1 MKKSLFI
8 ALALLL
14 MANLSNA
21 QTIYRC
27 NNDPSVTLSPNMFRT
42 IQAAH
47 DAATAGD
54 IIYVEPS
61 FDGGINGQP
70 ITYGDLNCTKTL
82 KIIGNGANSTN
93 TSIIQP
99 FNKKKS
105 LIGYTTIKPTATGA
119 YLQGI
124 SFAGQGAVTIY
135 IEAQNVT
142 VESCISV
149 FANVKRTL
157 AGANGNGAKFIKNY
171 YLDLIFEG
179 YNTYDSPTCTYTA
192 LQVENIIVKN
202 NYEVTFRNTSVN
214 NYLRRGGSCIVSNSS
229 ANVPHVRNI
238 TVSNNTKHWGSLG
251 LSVYGENLIVHSNI
265 CSGIALISDPYV
277 GISNINASNN
287 ICTSTCNYGNNNV
300 ENTLY
305 TLIYSDPN
313 SNTEQGF
320 QLSATSPAKNAGL
333 GGIDAGMFGGSD
345 PYRLSCLAPIP
356 QITSYSKNASS
367 GVYTTTTPMTV
378 TLNVRGNN

>member
-8 ALALLL
+8 ALALVL

-27 NNDPSVTLSPNMFRT
+27 NNDPSVTLSSNMFRT
-42 IQAAH
+42 LQAAH
-47 DAATAGD
+47 DAASAGD

-61 FDGGINGQP
+61 YQG
-70 ITYGDLNCTKTL
+70 TVSYGDLNCTKQL
-82 KIIGNGANSTN
+82 RIIGNGANSTN
-93 TSIIQP
+93 TSIVQP
-99 FNKKKS
+99 FEKKRS
-105 LIGYTTIKPTATGA
+105 LVGYITIKPTATGTI
-119 YLQGI
+119 LQGI
-124 SFAGQGAVTIY
+124 SFAGQGAVTLY
-135 IEAQNVT
+135 IEAQNIT

-157 AGANGNGAKFIKNY
+157 AGANGSGAKFIKNY
-171 YLDLIFEG
+171 YLELIFEG
-179 YNTYDSPTCTYTA
+179 YYTSDNPTCSFTA
-192 LQVENIIVKN
+192 FQVENIIVKN
-202 NYEVTFRNTSVN
+202 NFGVYFRNNSN
-214 NYLRRGGSCIVSNSS
+214 NGFLFKGGNCVISNSYS
-229 ANVPHVRNI
+229 RVPHVKNV
-238 TVSNNTKHWGSLG
+238 TVSNNTDPRNQFAMP
-251 LSVYGENLIVHSNI
+251 VYGENLVVHSNTTT
-265 CSGIALISDPYV
+265 GINLLSDSNV
-277 GISNINASNN
+277 GFSNINASNN
-287 ICTSTCNYGNNNV
+287 ICTSTCNYGNTNQ
-300 ENTLY
+300 ENILY
-305 TLIYSDPN
+305 TLIYSDAN
-313 SNTEQGF
+313 SNTEQGY